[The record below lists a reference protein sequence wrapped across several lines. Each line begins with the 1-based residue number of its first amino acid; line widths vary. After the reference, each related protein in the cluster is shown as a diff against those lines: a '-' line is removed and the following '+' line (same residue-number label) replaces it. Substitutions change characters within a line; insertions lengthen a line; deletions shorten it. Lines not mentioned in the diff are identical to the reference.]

1 MAFSGNAATLLSL
14 KGEKMASVFLA
25 AVNAKYIHSNLAV
38 YSMKSYCQEYE
49 KYVEIGEY
57 TINQQK
63 DEILKNI
70 YKKKPDVLCFS
81 CYIWNISFVK
91 ELICDLKKILPDTII
106 WAGGPEVSY
115 DAEKFLQE
123 MPEVTGV
130 MCGEGE
136 ETFLELVRYY
146 VNGETENVLS
156 DIRGIVFQRNG
167 EIVRNSFRE
176 IMDMDKLVFPYKN
189 ISLFEHKIIYYESS
203 RGCPFSCSYCLSS
216 IDKKLRFRSLS
227 LVKEELQFFLDAK
240 VPQVKFVDRTFNC
253 KKEHAFEIWNYIRQ
267 HDNGITNFHFEIA
280 ADLLTEEEI
289 QLIQTMRPGLIQL
302 EIGVQSTNPQTI
314 EEIRRKTSFKKIS
327 EKVRKV
333 QEGKNVHQHLD
344 LIAGLPYEGYESFKK
359 SFCDVYALQP
369 QQLQLGFLKLLKGS
383 YMQEKADDYE
393 CVCKGKEPYEVLKT
407 KWLSYAEICRLK
419 GIEDMVEVYY
429 NSGQFRHTMKAV
441 EHYFPDAFSM
451 YEALA
456 DFYERKGYLDI
467 SHSRIRRY
475 EILMEFLEEQRVEHI
490 SYFKELMILD
500 LYARENLK
508 TRPMWAADRKLYKEK
523 IQEFYAGESETPEF
537 LQDYTG
543 YQPKQ
548 LEKMTHLEIFSYH
561 VLEGKA
567 EKGMYPVLFDYKKRS
582 PLTNDAAIYAV
593 TL

>member
-1 MAFSGNAATLLSL
+1 MAA
-14 KGEKMASVFLA
+14 VFLA

-38 YSMKSYCQEYE
+38 YSMKSYCREYE

-63 DEILKNI
+63 DEILKSI
-70 YKKKPDVLCFS
+70 YKKQPKVLCFS

-91 ELICDLKKILPDTII
+91 ELICDLKKILPQTVI

-123 MPEVTGV
+123 LPEVTGV

-136 ETFLELVRYY
+136 QTFLELVQHY
-146 VNGETENVLS
+146 VHEKEEDALA
-156 DIRGIVFQRNG
+156 DIKGIVFQKNG
-167 EIVRNSFRE
+167 EIVRNPFRE

-253 KKEHAFEIWNYIRQ
+253 KKEHALEIWNYIHE

-289 QLIQTMRPGLIQL
+289 QLIHTMRPGLIQL
-302 EIGVQSTNPQTI
+302 EIGVQSTNPKTI
-314 EEIRRKTSFKKIS
+314 EEIRRKTSFEKIS
-327 EKVRKV
+327 EKVKKV

-359 SFCDVYALQP
+359 SFCDVYALAP
-369 QQLQLGFLKLLKGS
+369 EQLQLGFLKLLKGS
-383 YMQEKADDYE
+383 YMNEKAKDYG
-393 CVCKGKEPYEVLKT
+393 CVCKGKEPYEVLGT
-407 KWLSYAEICRLK
+407 KWLSYGEICRLK

-429 NSGQFRHTMKAV
+429 NSGQFRHTMKAM
-441 EHYFPDAFSM
+441 EGYFSDAFSM
-451 YEALA
+451 YETLA
-456 DFYERKGYLDI
+456 DFYEKKGYFGI

-475 EILMEFLEEQRVEHI
+475 EILMEFLEEREVENL

-508 TRPMWAADRKLYKEK
+508 TRPVWAADRKAYKEK
-523 IQEFYAGESETPEF
+523 IQEFYTKEAEAPEV
-537 LQDYTG
+537 LQDYAG

-548 LEKMTHLEIFSYH
+548 LEKMTHLEIFSYN
-561 VLEGKA
+561 VPEGKA
-567 EKGMYPVLFDYKKRS
+567 GKGSYPVLFDYRNRN
-582 PLTNDAAIYAV
+582 PLTNDAAMHVV

>member
-1 MAFSGNAATLLSL
+1 
-14 KGEKMASVFLA
+14 
-25 AVNAKYIHSNLAV
+25 
-38 YSMKSYCQEYE
+38 
-49 KYVEIGEY
+49 
-57 TINQQK
+57 
-63 DEILKNI
+63 
-70 YKKKPDVLCFS
+70 
-81 CYIWNISFVK
+81 
-91 ELICDLKKILPDTII
+91 
-106 WAGGPEVSY
+106 
-115 DAEKFLQE
+115 
-123 MPEVTGV
+123 

-136 ETFLELVRYY
+136 QTFLELVQHY
-146 VNGETENVLS
+146 VHEKEEDALA
-156 DIRGIVFQRNG
+156 DIKGIVFQKNG
-167 EIVRNSFRE
+167 EIVRNPFRE

-253 KKEHAFEIWNYIRQ
+253 KKEHALEIWNYIHE

-289 QLIQTMRPGLIQL
+289 QLIHTMRPGLIQL

-314 EEIRRKTSFKKIS
+314 EEIRRKTSFEKIS
-327 EKVRKV
+327 EKVKKV

-359 SFCDVYALQP
+359 SFCDVYALAP
-369 QQLQLGFLKLLKGS
+369 EQLQLGFLKLLKGS
-383 YMQEKADDYE
+383 YMNEKAKDYG
-393 CVCKGKEPYEVLKT
+393 CVCKGKEPYEVLGT
-407 KWLSYAEICRLK
+407 KWLSYGEICRLK

-429 NSGQFRHTMKAV
+429 NSGQFRHTMKAM
-441 EHYFPDAFSM
+441 EGYFSDAFSM
-451 YEALA
+451 YETLA
-456 DFYERKGYLDI
+456 DFYEKKGYFGI

-475 EILMEFLEEQRVEHI
+475 EILMEFLEEREVENL

-508 TRPMWAADRKLYKEK
+508 TRPVWAADRKAYKEK
-523 IQEFYAGESETPEF
+523 IQEFYTKEAEAPEV
-537 LQDYTG
+537 LQDYAG

-548 LEKMTHLEIFSYH
+548 LEKMTHLEIFSYN
-561 VLEGKA
+561 VPEGKA
-567 EKGMYPVLFDYKKRS
+567 EKGSYPVLFDYRNRN
-582 PLTNDAAIYAV
+582 PLTNDAAMHVV

>member
-1 MAFSGNAATLLSL
+1 MAV
-14 KGEKMASVFLA
+14 VFLA

-38 YSMKSYCQEYE
+38 YSMKSYCKEYE
-49 KYVEIGEY
+49 QYVEIGEY

-63 DEILKNI
+63 DEILKSI
-70 YKKKPDVLCFS
+70 YEKQPDILCFS

-91 ELICDLKKILPDTII
+91 ELICDLKKISPETII
-106 WAGGPEVSY
+106 WVGGPEVSY

-130 MCGEGE
+130 MCAEGE
-136 ETFLELVRYY
+136 ETFLELVQHY
-146 VNGETENVLS
+146 VQEEEESTLLDVK
-156 DIRGIVFQRNG
+156 GIVFRRDKK
-167 EIVRNSFRE
+167 IVRNPFRE
-176 IMDMDKLVFPYKN
+176 IMDMDNLVFPYKN

-227 LVKEELQFFLDAK
+227 LVKEELQFFLDKK

-253 KKEHAFEIWNYIRQ
+253 KKEHALEIWKYIHE

-280 ADLLTEEEI
+280 ADLLTNEEI
-289 QLIQTMRPGLIQL
+289 QLIRSMRPGLIQL

-314 EEIRRKTSFKKIS
+314 EEINRKTSFEKIS
-327 EKVRKV
+327 EKVKQV
-333 QEGKNVHQHLD
+333 QEGENVHQHLD

-359 SFCDVYALQP
+359 SFCDVYALRP
-369 QQLQLGFLKLLKGS
+369 DQLQLGFLKLLKGS
-383 YMQEKADDYE
+383 YMEKKAKDYE
-393 CVCKGKEPYEVLKT
+393 CVCKAKEPYEVLRT
-407 KWLSYAEICRLK
+407 KWLSYGEICRLK

-429 NSGQFRHTMKAV
+429 NSGQFSHTIKAM
-441 EHYFPDAFSM
+441 ECYFSDAFSM

-456 DFYERKGYLDI
+456 DFYERKGYSGL
-467 SHSRIRRY
+467 SHARIRRY
-475 EILMEFLEEQRVEHI
+475 EILMEFLEEQEVGSV

-508 TRPMWAADRKLYKEK
+508 TRPMWAGDRKPYREK
-523 IQEFYAGESETPEF
+523 IQEFYIQEAETPNL
-537 LQDYTG
+537 LQGYTG

-548 LEKMTHLEIFSYH
+548 LEKMTHLEIFSYN
-561 VLEGKA
+561 VLEGKE
-567 EKGMYPVLFDYKKRS
+567 EKGCYPVLFDYKKRS
-582 PLTNDAAIYAV
+582 RLTNNATMYKVAF
-593 TL
+593 